1 MSTASPQ
8 NTPRHGPEWAYLML
22 TIVAAYPVS
31 IVLGAYAV
39 IEPLDPLTVG
49 TSLGVSFGVAFLLY
63 FGLRPFI
70 HDRETRAQWLGIVF
84 ILASSYQIVV
94 NTLGLFGRK
103 AVPSDPRVA
112 VAYVVA
118 TMAVATAVA
127 RPWRT
132 VRNDLRPLTIIACL
146 LVALNA
152 YRAVSR
158 EEAEPPP
165 TWLSAADAL
174 SYAPLRDQRAVVAPA
189 RDIYY
194 IILDAMGRADTL
206 QRIYGLDLGP
216 FVADL
221 KAQGFH
227 VVDQARSNYVHTVLA
242 FPSFLNLAYL
252 DPVARAVGPKSGN
265 RDALEFLIQH
275 NALMRLAKQAG
286 YQVVGMGTDYSA
298 TKRFDEAD
306 VCLCQQYGLSMFE
319 QTVLAATPLAAAPL
333 DRWTYGAHRAKVLAS
348 LDALDS
354 GIPSSQRQFVFAHIL
369 APHPPFTFTP
379 DGSFHR
385 PGRPFS
391 ISDGSDY
398 LGSRD
403 EYVQGYHDQAAYV
416 VKRVAN
422 VVHAILSRPGPRP
435 VIVIHGDHGPGS
447 RLQSNDAA
455 RTDMTERTTIFE
467 AYYFPDRTDLVYD
480 SITPIN
486 LARALSNQYFGTNL
500 PRLPDLTFFSTTGHP
515 YDFLQVWPEGA
526 GGSGRNW

>member
-1 MSTASPQ
+1 MSTADPQ
-8 NTPRHGPEWAYLML
+8 NKPRHGPEWAYLML
-22 TIVAAYPVS
+22 MIVAFYPVS
-31 IVLGAYAV
+31 IVIGAYAV
-39 IEPLDPLTVG
+39 IEPLDPIVIARAAAVT
-49 TSLGVSFGVAFLLY
+49 FGVVFLLY
-63 FGLRPFI
+63 FCLRAVI
-70 HDRETRAQWLGIVF
+70 LNRETRAQWLGVVLV
-84 ILASSYQIVV
+84 LAFSYQIAA
-94 NTLGLFGRK
+94 NTLVLFGVK
-103 AVPSDPRVA
+103 AAASDPRVA
-112 VAYVVA
+112 VMYMVA

-127 RPWRT
+127 RPWRAS
-132 VRNDLRPLTIIACL
+132 RNDLRPITIVACL
-146 LVALNA
+146 LVAMNA

-174 SYAPLRDQRAVVAPA
+174 TYAPLRDQRAVVAPA

-206 QRIYGLDLGP
+206 QRIYGLDMDP
-216 FVADL
+216 FEADL

-227 VVDQARSNYVHTVLA
+227 VVDQARSNYAHTVLS

-252 DPVARAVGPKSGN
+252 DSVANAVGAKSGN

-286 YQVVGMGTDYSA
+286 YQVVAMGTDYAA
-298 TKRFDEAD
+298 TKTFDEAD
-306 VCLCQQYGLSMFE
+306 VCVCQQYGLSMFE

-333 DRWTYGAHRAKVLAS
+333 DPWTYGAHRAKILAS
-348 LDALDS
+348 LDALDA
-354 GIPSSQRQFVFAHIL
+354 GMPSSQRQFVFAHIL

-379 DGSFHR
+379 DGGFHR

-391 ISDGSDY
+391 INDGSDY

-416 VKRVAN
+416 VKRVASI
-422 VVHAILSRPGPRP
+422 VHAILSRPGPRP

-455 RTDMTERTTIFE
+455 GTDMTERTTIFE
-467 AYYFPDRTDLVYD
+467 AYYFPDRPDLAND
-480 SITPIN
+480 SITPVN
-486 LARALSNQYFGTNL
+486 LVRALSNQYFGTDL

-515 YDFLQVWPEGA
+515 YDFLKVWPEGP
-526 GGSGRNW
+526 GGSASER